1 MNRKLDCMKL
11 REIVIAC
18 KEYLSQRIDS
28 IAELTETMSMLEGF
42 AEKLSSND
50 GMCGLERE
58 SAMLSI
64 GERLVSRSRSRMT
77 RNKANSTKDDTK
89 LSKDVVGF
97 FEGFFRFVMLF
108 MS

>member
-1 MNRKLDCMKL
+1 MKL

-18 KEYLSQRIDS
+18 KEYLSQRIDD
-28 IAELTETMSMLEGF
+28 IIELTEAMSLLENF

-50 GMCGLERE
+50 DSECELERE
-58 SAMLSI
+58 QAMLSI

>member
-1 MNRKLDCMKL
+1 MKL

-18 KEYLSQRIDS
+18 KEYLSQRIDD
-28 IAELTETMSMLEGF
+28 IIELTEAMSLLENF

-50 GMCGLERE
+50 DSEYELERE
-58 SAMLSI
+58 QAMLSI